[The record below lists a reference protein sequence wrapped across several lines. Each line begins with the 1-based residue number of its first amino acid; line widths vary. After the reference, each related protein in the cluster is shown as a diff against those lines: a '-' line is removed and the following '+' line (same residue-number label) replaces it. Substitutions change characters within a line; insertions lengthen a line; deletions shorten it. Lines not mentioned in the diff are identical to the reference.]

1 MYKIICQKSYA
12 IENWTQTFCPDIRTR
27 WVKDELDYM
36 SVCLD
41 YMSTVFETRSPI
53 SKSAMWKIIL
63 SENISLKAA

>member
-12 IENWTQTFCPDIRTR
+12 IENWTQTFCPDIGTR

-36 SVCLD
+36 SKSKRL
-41 YMSTVFETRSPI
+41 FEIRSPI

-63 SENISLKAA
+63 GENISLKAQ